1 MPSPRA
7 DLLDALALPVLG
19 HGEYFSPSAAL
30 RAMVAGRSLPFGAA
44 ANEAAILAAGTYLQL
59 LRLLSAD
66 LGPMPEP
73 GRRRFDRLREKG
85 AHEAMPEQLVFTPVP
100 GPGRRP
106 AFRTHAFLSALP
118 TDFVASLV
126 RLVPPVVAPLPD
138 DPERFAVLGNV
149 LSGVLA
155 TRCLAGQVIPVRRLA
170 VATGP
175 RWAPTDLMA
184 WAMPRLDRVVAN
196 HRWRIARLAP
206 DLAVAELLTGASR
219 ATVARYRSA
228 WDGCGT
234 AFK

>member
-1 MPSPRA
+1 MPTPRA

-44 ANEAAILAAGTYLQL
+44 ANDAAVLTAATYLQL
-59 LRLLSAD
+59 LSRLSAD

-73 GRRRFDRLREKG
+73 GRRRFARAREKG
-85 AHEAMPEQLVFTPVP
+85 GFEVVPEQLVFTPVP
-100 GPGRRP
+100 GPGLRP

-126 RLVPPVVAPLPD
+126 GLVPPVVAPLPD
-138 DPERFAVLGNV
+138 NPERFAVLGNV
-149 LSGVLA
+149 LSGVMA
-155 TRCLAGQVIPVRRLA
+155 TRCLAGQRIAVRRLA

-184 WAMPRLDRVVAN
+184 WAMPPLDRVVTT
-196 HRWRIARLAP
+196 HRWRIAKLAP
-206 DLAVAELLTGASR
+206 DLRVAELLTGASR
-219 ATVARYRSA
+219 ATVARYRSG
-228 WDGCGT
+228 WD
-234 AFK
+234 A